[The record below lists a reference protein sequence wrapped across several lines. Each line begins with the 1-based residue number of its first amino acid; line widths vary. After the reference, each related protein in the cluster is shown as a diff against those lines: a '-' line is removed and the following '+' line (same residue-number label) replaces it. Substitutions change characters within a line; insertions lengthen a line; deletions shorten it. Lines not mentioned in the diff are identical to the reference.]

1 MGYFP
6 KHRCC
11 SVQHETSSVFGRNN
25 KTVRVLELF
34 SYCFGKAPKYIQKL
48 YNNNNNNNFTK

>member
-48 YNNNNNNNFTK
+48 YNNNNNFTK